1 MPKTVTLDD
10 GTEEEVYTKEEVEGY
25 QKGSAKNK
33 ERKEELSQLREKLG
47 VDEDGKLI
55 DSVSELKESNFA
67 RYKTKYTSME
77 KKLKEKGVTLDDD
90 GNIIDGEAR
99 MTSEQVQAM
108 IDAGVDKKLHGTA
121 EENALAQFE
130 GEDKKL
136 VKHYLDKLI
145 PTGGTL
151 EENLELAISKAF
163 PGRDVNDIKL
173 SISSNGGGRP
183 PMQKSGKP
191 KAFTD
196 TPEGMAMLQK
206 DCPAGYE
213 VKVVDGKHKMVKKAV

>member
-25 QKGSAKNK
+25 QKGSDKNK

-47 VDEDGKLI
+47 VDEDGTLI

-67 RYKTKYTSME
+67 RYKTKYTAME
-77 KKLKEKGVTLDDD
+77 KELKEKGVTLDDD